1 MKVGFVQDGHRGLCA
16 YAEVSI
22 AGRSGRSVRQTA
34 LIDTGFNGYI
44 SLPTTVVEDLGLLPI
59 GAHVVELANAEV
71 ANVLLFSGEVTIG
84 NIVEVVI
91 GNIVRAVPIHGI
103 GNEPTIGTSLF
114 RYHHLSI
121 DFMAGG
127 DVDFDKIE

>member
-16 YAEVSI
+16 YAEVSV

-71 ANVLLFSGEVTIG
+71 ANVLLFSGEVA
-84 NIVEVVI
+84 I

-114 RYHHLSI
+114 KYHHLSI